1 MTAISNQGQVQLRSI
16 FRKFDKDSDGFI
28 SAKDL
33 VGVFKELGEDVGE
46 EELREQLH
54 NAGNVNEKLS
64 E

>member
-33 VGVFKELGEDVGE
+33 VGVFKELGEDVGQ